1 MKPGDKEGD
10 PPVVVMETN
19 EEGEEVKKEDTEAFE
34 KCEEE
39 WKQMNLDAIKEGKK
53 IEDDEEAQTIFEE
66 VIKLEQE
73 KAELA
78 ALAPPEEQGP
88 EPPLNETDKIILAA
102 FEDLKTTLQDTAEE
116 WRAKFEEKKD
126 PILKFV
132 EMLDLPPEDDGM
144 DAFMKRGYRGSIT
157 GKRNSVTDYKTVKQK
172 ENELNNQ
179 KSKGKKS
186 SNVKHLKLKHLKQK
200 KSTFLT
206 GINHQKTFD
215 KSDANKLS
223 SMFNEFL
230 RSHGK
235 NRRHQSKNKN
245 SKRAPL

>member
-10 PPVVVMETN
+10 PPVVVMEKD
-19 EEGEEVKKEDTEAFE
+19 EDGIDVKKEDTEAFE

-39 WKQMNLDAIKEGKK
+39 WKQLNLDAIKEGKK
-53 IEDDEEAQTIFEE
+53 IEDDEQAQEIFEE

-102 FEDLKTTLQDTAEE
+102 FEDLLTTLKETAEE
-116 WRAKFEEKKD
+116 WREKFEEKKD

-132 EMLDLPPEDDGM
+132 DMLDLPPEDDGM
-144 DAFMKRGYRGSIT
+144 EAFMKRGYRGSISK
-157 GKRNSVTDYKTVKQK
+157 KRNSVTDYKVVKQK

-179 KSKGKKS
+179 KTKEKKS
-186 SNVKHLKLKHLKQK
+186 SN
-200 KSTFLT
+200 
-206 GINHQKTFD
+206 I
-215 KSDANKLS
+215 
-223 SMFNEFL
+223 
-230 RSHGK
+230 
-235 NRRHQSKNKN
+235 
-245 SKRAPL
+245 